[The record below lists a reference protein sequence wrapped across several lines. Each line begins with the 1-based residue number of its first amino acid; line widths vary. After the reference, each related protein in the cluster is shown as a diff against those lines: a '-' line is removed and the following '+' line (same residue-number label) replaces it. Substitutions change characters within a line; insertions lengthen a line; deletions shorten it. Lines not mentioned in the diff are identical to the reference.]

1 MKDTMCGLVKEE
13 NGPSGLV
20 YHTDLPVPQI
30 DDDEVLIKVH
40 CTAICGTDLHIMEW
54 DEWSQKRIK
63 APVTVGHETAGEIV
77 AGGKNVTE
85 RKVGDRVSCESHIP
99 CGECYFCKNGMP
111 HICKN
116 VKLFGC
122 TQNGAFAEYAKIR
135 WDCTFLLED
144 DVTDEAACMFEP
156 MGAGIHGVEAAEV
169 NGKTV
174 LVSGC
179 GPIGL
184 TAISASKTFGAVKV
198 IACDLIDEKLEEDMK
213 EVLEIVVMG
222 RACRNTANI
231 KNRQPIGT
239 MFVKADKQLSDFYQ
253 EIIEDE
259 LNVKKVVFTDDVR
272 DFTAY
277 TFKPQLRTV
286 GPKYGKQLGGI
297 KKHLDELD
305 GNAAM
310 DELESVGAL
319 KFDVNGTEVEL
330 TKEDLLID
338 MAQKPGYVSEA
349 DNYMTVVLDTNLSE
363 ELLEEGFVYEV
374 ISKIQTMRKDA
385 GFEVMD
391 HIKVSVCGNE
401 KVEGIVARNEAMIA
415 GKVLADAFVGE
426 EALAVSKEWNVNGE
440 TVTIGVEKVNA

>member
-1 MKDTMCGLVKEE
+1 M
-13 NGPSGLV
+13 
-20 YHTDLPVPQI
+20 
-30 DDDEVLIKVH
+30 
-40 CTAICGTDLHIMEW
+40 
-54 DEWSQKRIK
+54 
-63 APVTVGHETAGEIV
+63 
-77 AGGKNVTE
+77 
-85 RKVGDRVSCESHIP
+85 
-99 CGECYFCKNGMP
+99 
-111 HICKN
+111 
-116 VKLFGC
+116 
-122 TQNGAFAEYAKIR
+122 
-135 WDCTFLLED
+135 
-144 DVTDEAACMFEP
+144 
-156 MGAGIHGVEAAEV
+156 
-169 NGKTV
+169 
-174 LVSGC
+174 
-179 GPIGL
+179 
-184 TAISASKTFGAVKV
+184 
-198 IACDLIDEKLEEDMK
+198 DEKLEEDMK

-330 TKEDLLID
+330 IKEDLLID